1 LRVDELGRRL
11 RGVDAAERFALL
23 ALHAAPGLG
32 PKRIQRLIL
41 AQGSAAAVVR
51 HPTTAGCAVKPR
63 ILRMPERTFL
73 ERGAAQQQVL
83 AKECGA
89 QSLFLGDGN
98 YPASLLDLEEPPT
111 VLHVLGNM
119 DLLRGGLSR
128 TAVIG
133 ARACTP
139 YGRSQ
144 AVRFGKGLGFAGEI
158 LVSGA
163 ARGIDQLAMFGA
175 LEAEGPVVGVL
186 GSGLDKPYPREG
198 IELMERAI
206 HQGGA
211 IISEFPFGTQP
222 RAGHFPRRNR
232 LIAALGRATLV
243 IQATTKSGTMNTV
256 DWALGMGREVYALP
270 GPVDDIACSG
280 TNRMLAEGAGM
291 ALSPEQMLCELDRCG
306 TEEDHGKEP
315 QLMQLLLLGDAP
327 AASLSS
333 QSGLAEE
340 QVRMELTD
348 LEMQGR
354 VMRLPD
360 GRYHRCGPRP

>member
-1 LRVDELGRRL
+1 MD
-11 RGVDAAERFALL
+11 DAERFALL

-32 PKRIQRLIL
+32 PKRIQRLIAKL
-41 AQGSAAAVVR
+41 GSAQAVLR
-51 HPTTAGCAVKPR
+51 DPTAAGCAVHPR
-63 ILRMPERTFL
+63 ILRMPERSFL
-73 ERGAAQQQVL
+73 ERGAAEQQLQ

-89 QSLFLGDGN
+89 HTLFLGDAN
-98 YPASLLDLEEPPT
+98 YPASFLDLDEPPI
-111 VLHVLGNM
+111 VFHVLGNS
-119 DLLRGGLSR
+119 DLCNGNRTR

-139 YGRSQ
+139 YGKSQ
-144 AVRFGKGLGFAGEI
+144 AVRFGKGFGFAGET

-175 LEAEGPVVGVL
+175 LEAEGPVIGVL
-186 GSGLDKPYPREG
+186 GSGLDKPYPQEG
-198 IELMERAI
+198 IELMERTV

-211 IISEFPFGTQP
+211 IISEFPFGTDP

-243 IQATTKSGTMNTV
+243 IQATKKSGTMNTV

-270 GPVDDIACSG
+270 GPVDDLACSG
-280 TNRMLAEGAGM
+280 TNRMLSEGAGL
-291 ALSPEQMLCELDRCG
+291 AISPEQMLCELDRCG
-306 TEEDHGKEP
+306 TEEDLGKEP
-315 QLMQLLLLGDAP
+315 QLMQLLLSGDTSACGL
-327 AASLSS
+327 ASE
-333 QSGLAEE
+333 SGLAEE

-348 LEMQGR
+348 LELQGR

>member
-1 LRVDELGRRL
+1 MNQT
-11 RGVDAAERFALL
+11 ERFAIL

-32 PKRIQRLIL
+32 PKRIRRLML
-41 AQGSAAAVVR
+41 HAGSAAEVLRNPLDAGRAVQ
-51 HPTTAGCAVKPR
+51 PR
-63 ILRMPERTFL
+63 ILRMPDRCFL
-73 ERGAAQQQVL
+73 ERGAAAQQLL

-89 QSLFLGDGN
+89 KTLHQEDDD
-98 YPASLLDLEEPPT
+98 YPACFFELEEPPT
-111 VLHVLGNM
+111 VLHVLGNSE
-119 DLLRGGLSR
+119 LLGPRSPR

-144 AVRFGKGLGFAGEI
+144 AIRFGKGLGFAGEV

-175 LEAEGPVVGVL
+175 LEAEGPVIGVL
-186 GSGLDKPYPREG
+186 GSGLDKPYPQESLE
-198 IELMERAI
+198 IMERTI

-211 IISEFPFGTQP
+211 IISEFPFGTEP
-222 RAGHFPRRNR
+222 KAGHFPRRNR

-243 IQATTKSGTMNTV
+243 LQATNKSGTMNTV
-256 DWALGMGREVYALP
+256 DWALGLGREVYALP
-270 GPVDDIACSG
+270 GPVDDLACSG

-306 TEEDHGKEP
+306 TEEDLGKEP
-315 QLMQLLLLGDAP
+315 PLLQLLTLGDTS
-327 AASLSS
+327 AANLAT
-333 QSGLAEE
+333 QSGLAEG
-340 QVRMELTD
+340 QVRMELTN
-348 LEMQGR
+348 LEMHGR